1 MRIEEFHIDGFGRFC
16 ELSWKQV
23 PSGLSVVV
31 GDNEAGKSTLL
42 AFLRS
47 VMFGLPTRGQKAF
60 YPPLNGGRKG
70 GRLILSD
77 RHAERII
84 VERREGKGAGTLTVT
99 FPDGRTG
106 GEEAFRPLIGS
117 ATAELYENVFAFS
130 LSELQE
136 FNSLDKGQIRDA
148 IYSAGV
154 GVGRKTLTEISKGL
168 KNRYE
173 GLFTAGGSKRKMN
186 QLLTQIETIQKNV
199 KDHHHDQDKYEQVRS
214 DLKAADAQVETLRT
228 ELHTARSKRDRV
240 KILQQAW
247 DNWVSLESHRSELES
262 VPEVESFPIDGVK
275 RLNELSFELREFRD
289 QLSDETSERDRLSA
303 ELDGLRFDDAVFDS
317 AEAIRRLE
325 RGREL
330 FETSLQ
336 KLPGQ
341 ETAVRLAGEKLSGL
355 LRELGD
361 DWDESRVEKFTISSQ
376 LKDQI
381 ESCRQELKSATVEVR
396 DQQTRL
402 RLAQQELT
410 DAEEERDTAGQ
421 TLQQLPESS
430 DEKLVASAKPI
441 VSGREGFAGQSTEL
455 SRLENQLESGIA
467 GLKDTLR
474 NIGAGWNESRLRSA
488 DTSLAVHDEVESF
501 RNRFVDLRA
510 ERRQDDPVP
519 ALPIPAWTISLISA
533 IGLAAFL
540 GIGWGRGDWI
550 SGSIILA
557 FSVGVAVLLMLVRR
571 SVARAASAQNA
582 QRIREAADSETR
594 LAVLQQNW
602 SDWLKQAEFPDSLAP
617 ETAAGVLARLDTA
630 REQLKSIDRDRG
642 QQSTIQQTMQ
652 KFEQQCREAGQAW
665 KLEAVPDDDLL
676 RIVEGLE
683 VRLDQRDREVRSRGE
698 AERRAEDAAA
708 QLAKKKKGFANVN
721 ASHSESVD
729 AEKRLTEDWIRLL
742 NRAGIEEALSV
753 ENAQRVFQSVER
765 TRDQLSVVQEGRAQT
780 KSLEEL
786 IAEYR
791 ADVRTVSA
799 SAGQAEPSHEEV
811 SGTVSNLLALL
822 KAEEES
828 RRGAEGLRG
837 KKNDADSRHSRI
849 QRHINNRQEEIGALL
864 ETTATSDEEAFRK
877 KAADFEARQTLR
889 HQIQQAQV
897 QLRKLVGGGAA
908 FEELKLALQ
917 TSSIDDLNR
926 EQNDLTEQIENLEQ
940 SCTDAVDERGRL
952 KEQLEQLKHD
962 EELSALRIKEQ
973 SSRSDFETAA
983 SEWAV
988 LKLAAHL
995 INRARVK
1002 YEKERRPAVLK
1013 EAESYFS
1020 RFTEGGYSEIRPS
1033 DDGHG
1038 VVVLTP
1044 AGQIKEAGQLS
1055 RGTAEQLYLSLR
1067 FGFVSEF
1074 VRHSDPLPLVFDDIL
1089 VNFDPRRA
1097 RAAAEAILELAES
1110 QQILFFTCQPST
1122 ADLFRQIDSEVSTI
1136 EVKDGRFV

>member
-136 FNSLDKGQIRDA
+136 FKSLDKGQIRDA

-199 KDHHHDQDKYEQVRS
+199 KDHHHDQDQYEQVRS

-228 ELHTARSKRDRV
+228 ELHTARSKCDRV
-240 KILQQAW
+240 KILRQAW
-247 DNWVSLESHRSELES
+247 DNWVSLESHRCELES
-262 VPEVESFPIDGVK
+262 IPEVESFPIDGVK
-275 RLNELSFELREFRD
+275 RRD
-289 QLSDETSERDRLSA
+289 QLSDETSKRDRLSA
-303 ELDGLRFDDAVFDS
+303 ELDELQFDGAVFDS

-341 ETAVRLAGEKLSGL
+341 ETAMRLAGEKLSGL

-361 DWDESRVEKFTISSQ
+361 DWNESRVEKFSMPGR

-402 RLAQQELT
+402 RLAQQERT
-410 DAEEERDTAGQ
+410 DAEEERETTGQ

-430 DEKLVASAKPI
+430 DEKLVAGARRI
-441 VSGREGFAGQSTEL
+441 ISGRDGFAGQRREI
-455 SRLENQLESGIA
+455 SRLESQLESGIA

-474 NIGAGWNESRLRSA
+474 NIGADWNESRLRSA

-501 RNRFVDLRA
+501 RSRFVELRA
-510 ERRQDDPVP
+510 EHRQDDPVP
-519 ALPIPAWTISLISA
+519 ALPIPAWTIPLISA

-540 GIGWGRGDWI
+540 GIGLGRGDWI
-550 SGSIILA
+550 SGSIVLA

-594 LAVLQQNW
+594 LAVLQQSW

-617 ETAAGVLARLDTA
+617 ETAASVLARLDTA

-652 KFEQQCREAGQAW
+652 KFEQQCREASQAW
-665 KLEAVPDDDLL
+665 KLEVVPDDDLL
-676 RIVEGLE
+676 RTVEGLE
-683 VRLDQRDREVRSRGE
+683 VRLDQHDRAVRSRGE
-698 AERRAEDAAA
+698 AERRVEDAAA
-708 QLAKKKKGFANVN
+708 QLAKKKKGFENVN
-721 ASHSESVD
+721 ASHSDNFD

-742 NRAGIEEALSV
+742 NRAGIEETLSV

-765 TRDQLSVVQEGRAQT
+765 TRDQLSVVQEGRARA

-811 SGTVSNLLALL
+811 SGAVSNLLASL
-822 KAEEES
+822 KAEEQS

-837 KKNDADSRHSRI
+837 KKNDADSRHNRI
-849 QRHINNRQEEIGALL
+849 QRHVNNRQEEIAALL
-864 ETTATSDEEAFRK
+864 DTTATSDEEAFRK
-877 KAADFEARQTLR
+877 KAADFEARQTLW

-897 QLRKLVGGGAA
+897 QLRKLVGDGAA

-926 EQNDLTEQIENLEQ
+926 EQSDLTEQIENLDQ

-1002 YEKERRPAVLK
+1002 YEKERRPAVLQ
-1013 EAESYFS
+1013 EAETYFS

-1038 VVVLTP
+1038 VVILTP

-1074 VRHSDPLPLVFDDIL
+1074 VRHSEPLPLVFDDIL